1 MNAPHR
7 ISEMFID
14 VSLQSLGKTDRM
26 DSIPAWKKLGLQV
39 NSESSDN
46 VLHTTTHLDGD
57 KLTKK
62 DLKKI
67 QEISK
72 KNASAK
78 NEKKPPKRIK
88 KPKSERGTP
97 PEKDQ
102 LNYLRQY
109 TEDRANWKFSKQKQN
124 WIIKNLENIEDKY
137 EGALLAYLEGMQGG
151 SRDRVIESCQ
161 NIISRFNDLVEK
173 IEAKLDQESD
183 QLNNKESNEEADID
197 SQNKAK
203 ASTVPQESVNRDYVK
218 RCIKILK
225 VLTETVPLVKG
236 FESEEDT
243 KPERSFEPGDEHKLE
258 EDEKYPSQEEPK
270 NTLII
275 NEVEVAGLSKKE
287 QEVQKEVENCRN
299 SSTVSHSDG
308 NDPSDRDITND
319 SEGSKEKKKKR
330 KHSDRSKDESKSE
343 KKKTKKLKKVRGK
356 TED

>member
-1 MNAPHR
+1 
-7 ISEMFID
+7 
-14 VSLQSLGKTDRM
+14 M

-39 NSESSDN
+39 NSDSSEN

-67 QEISK
+67 QEVNK

-78 NEKKPPKRIK
+78 NEKKPPKRVK
-88 KPKSERGTP
+88 KPKSERSAP

-124 WIIKNLENIEDKY
+124 WIIKNLEDIEDKY

-161 NIISRFNDLVEK
+161 NTISRWNDLVEK

-183 QLNNKESNEEADID
+183 QLNNEESNGKADTD
-197 SQNKAK
+197 GQDKDK
-203 ASTVPQESVNRDYVK
+203 ASKEPQESVNRDHVK
-218 RCIKILK
+218 RCITILK
-225 VLTETVPLVKG
+225 VLTETTPLVKG
-236 FESEEDT
+236 FESEEDS
-243 KPERSFEPGDEHKLE
+243 KPEENSKPEDEPELE
-258 EDEKYPSQEEPK
+258 EVEKSSSQEEPK

-275 NEVEVAGLSKKE
+275 DEVEVAGLSKRE
-287 QEVQKEVENCRN
+287 QEVQKEVENSHNN
-299 SSTVSHSDG
+299 STLSHSEGIDLT
-308 NDPSDRDITND
+308 DSDKTND
-319 SEGSKEKKKKR
+319 SKGSKEKKKKR
-330 KHSDRSKDESKSE
+330 KHSDRSKDESKS
-343 KKKTKKLKKVRGK
+343 KKKSKKLKKAK
-356 TED
+356 AKSED

>member
-1 MNAPHR
+1 
-7 ISEMFID
+7 
-14 VSLQSLGKTDRM
+14 M

-67 QEISK
+67 KEVNE

-78 NEKKPPKRIK
+78 SEKKPPKRVK
-88 KPKSERGTP
+88 KPKSERGAP

-124 WIIKNLENIEDKY
+124 WIVKNLENIEDKY
-137 EGALLAYLEGMQGG
+137 EGDLLAYLEGMQGG

-161 NIISRFNDLVEK
+161 NTISRWNDLVEK

-183 QLNNKESNEEADID
+183 PSNNEESDDKADSD
-197 SQNKAK
+197 GSDTAK
-203 ASTVPQESVNRDYVK
+203 ASTEPQETVNRDFVK
-218 RCIKILK
+218 RCITILK
-225 VLTETVPLVKG
+225 VLTEITPLVKG
-236 FESEEDT
+236 FESNEDSKPEKVSKPEEDII
-243 KPERSFEPGDEHKLE
+243 PE
-258 EDEKYPSQEEPK
+258 EDEKFSSQEESK

-275 NEVEVAGLSKKE
+275 DEVEVAGLSKKE
-287 QEVQKEVENCRN
+287 QQAQKEAENSQN
-299 SSTVSHSDG
+299 SSTVDHSEG
-308 NDPSDRDITND
+308 NDLSDSGKTND
-319 SEGSKEKKKKR
+319 SKGSSEKKKKR

-343 KKKTKKLKKVRGK
+343 KKKSKKSKKAK
-356 TED
+356 AKSEH

>member
-1 MNAPHR
+1 
-7 ISEMFID
+7 
-14 VSLQSLGKTDRM
+14 M

-39 NSESSDN
+39 NSDSSEN

-67 QEISK
+67 QEVNK

-78 NEKKPPKRIK
+78 SEKKPPKRVK
-88 KPKSERGTP
+88 KPKSERGAP

-161 NIISRFNDLVEK
+161 NTISRWNDLVEK

-183 QLNNKESNEEADID
+183 QLNNEESNDKADTD
-197 SQNKAK
+197 GQDKDK
-203 ASTVPQESVNRDYVK
+203 ASTETQESVNRDHVK
-218 RCIKILK
+218 RCITILK
-225 VLTETVPLVKG
+225 VLTETTPLVKG
-236 FESEEDT
+236 FESEEDS
-243 KPERSFEPGDEHKLE
+243 KPEENSKPEDEPELE
-258 EDEKYPSQEEPK
+258 EGEKSSSQEEPK

-275 NEVEVAGLSKKE
+275 DEVEVAGLSKKE
-287 QEVQKEVENCRN
+287 QEVQKEVEKIQNN
-299 SSTVSHSDG
+299 STLSHSEGIDLTDS
-308 NDPSDRDITND
+308 NKTND
-319 SEGSKEKKKKR
+319 SKSSKEKKKKR

-343 KKKTKKLKKVRGK
+343 KKSKKLKKAK
-356 TED
+356 AKSED